1 MPTMSLTDFAVNQA
15 NPEQQRA
22 VANSFI
28 EAKSV
33 MTDIPVKTENTLTAK
48 GTRHV
53 AVPSVA
59 EWVNLG
65 QALPSVIN
73 TPKPWSEKKYLKGF
87 RIPIPRILVESKE
100 GGGAGK
106 LFADQADPVLQAHS
120 ADIDYRFFNNNQLAS
135 GDIQA
140 PKCFN
145 GLRTRLSAP
154 WRSVYDIP
162 ATCKFDLGGADL
174 RLSAVTAAALL
185 GVGATLSRA
194 LERMGNED
202 GTNVVFY
209 ANEYVW
215 SVLENSYFITN
226 NSLFGNDKDVWGDKI
241 LTFRNAKIRR
251 CSRLI
256 SADPTSNE
264 QTYVLPNTESADGE
278 TLTGSTYSSIFGVHY
293 GEKKFTIEQ
302 FKTPDM
308 DDPKLLD
315 DHITYESAFMNA
327 YSIVQE
333 STISVVQI
341 HNFRVV

>member
-15 NPEQQRA
+15 NPVQQRA

-65 QALPSVIN
+65 QALPKVIN

-87 RIPIPRILVESKE
+87 AIPIPRVLAESKE
-100 GGGAGK
+100 GGGIGK
-106 LFADQADPVLQAHS
+106 LLADQADPVLKAHS
-120 ADIDYRFFNNNQLAS
+120 ADIDWRFFNNNQLAS
-135 GDIQA
+135 GDTQA

-145 GLRTRLSAP
+145 GLRTRLSAA

-162 ATCKFDLGGADL
+162 SSCKFDLGGLDL
-174 RLSAVTAAALL
+174 RLSAVTAAGMLSLA
-185 GVGATLSRA
+185 ATLSRA

-202 GTNVVFY
+202 GTNTVFY
-209 ANEYVW
+209 ANEFVW
-215 SVLENSYFITN
+215 SVLENSYFITT
-226 NSLFGNDKDVWGDKI
+226 NSLFGNDTDVWGDKI
-241 LTFRNAKIRR
+241 LTYRNAKIRR
-251 CSRLI
+251 CSRLV
-256 SADPTSNE
+256 STNPADGD
-264 QTYVLPNTESADGE
+264 QVYVLPNTESANGE
-278 TLTGSTYSSIFGVHY
+278 VLTGSNFSSIFGVHY

-308 DDPKLLD
+308 DDPILLN
-315 DHITYESAFMNA
+315 DHITYESAFINA

-333 STISVVQI
+333 STISVVQL